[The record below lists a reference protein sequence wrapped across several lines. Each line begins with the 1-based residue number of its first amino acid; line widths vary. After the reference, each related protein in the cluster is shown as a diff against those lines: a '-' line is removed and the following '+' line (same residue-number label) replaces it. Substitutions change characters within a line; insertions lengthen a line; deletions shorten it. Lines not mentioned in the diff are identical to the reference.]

1 MVGMEA
7 QFAFASRDDLW
18 RLQNEIKG
26 VYTMQ
31 TEHSERI
38 SRLERRQEED
48 SRLRSVWG
56 SGSPFPSI
64 LGGTPQQGKLYQN
77 LLTEPC

>member
-1 MVGMEA
+1 MDS

-18 RLQNEIKG
+18 RLQTELKD

-31 TEHSERI
+31 VEHSERI

-48 SRLRSVWG
+48 SRLKSVWG
-56 SGSPFPSI
+56 TGSPFPSI
-64 LGGTPQQGKLYQN
+64 LGGTPQQGNSFKHLV
-77 LLTEPC
+77 LGIH